1 MPDLPSPKDATE
13 AALFAECWDAVL
25 SYADLCTAGSGAA
38 GRLATEAFAAGVREV
53 RAAEAGASRGRRTPR
68 LPSIP
73 LTLTAVRATA
83 ASWEADGL
91 GDRLDPD
98 LRLWLNSDQAARWTG
113 PPPRRPLALRS
124 LRDLQEPDAALLW
137 LAEVE
142 ALPSTVVARRLG
154 LDPARVSE
162 ELDQVRGLFR
172 DRCRRNHLDSPM
184 ATECRRYA
192 GLLDAVTRPGSA
204 AETPDDLSRHLA
216 TCEGCA
222 QAAACLRPHRGG
234 LPAALAGGVIG
245 WGGQAYLERR
255 RRAAEVRLG
264 ARRFAVADT
273 GGGEPQE
280 GAARA
285 RVVRGGLLVAAV
297 ALSGLALA
305 VSMMPFGG
313 SANDTTRGEAGN
325 QPVADG
331 RQADDPAAPPVAEPL
346 PSAPVPASVSAAH
359 ESSASGAATRSGR
372 TNPDPEPQG
381 TASATADD
389 GDSPEAG
396 TDGPG
401 TGGPGTGGQGTDGQG
416 SAGTGVCRVQYDL
429 TNQWTDGFQV
439 KVTVTTARSLDTWSL
454 AWSFPDGQQIGQTW
468 DATVT
473 QNGSRVTATAT
484 DYNKSVPA
492 DGTLSFG
499 FLGTWHGHNSTP
511 YDFTLNGHS
520 CAAV

>member
-13 AALFAECWDAVL
+13 AALLAECWDAVL

-38 GRLATEAFAAGVREV
+38 GQLAAEAFAAGVREV

-68 LPSIP
+68 LPAIP
-73 LTLTAVRATA
+73 LTLAAVRATA
-83 ASWEADGL
+83 ASWEAGGL

-98 LRLWLNSDQAARWTG
+98 LRLWLNSDKAARYSG
-113 PPPRRPLALRS
+113 PPPHRPLALRT

-162 ELDQVRGLFR
+162 ELDQVRALFR
-172 DRCRRNHLDSPM
+172 DRCRRNHLDTPM
-184 ATECRRYA
+184 DAECRGYA
-192 GLLDAVTRPGSA
+192 GLLDAVTRPASA
-204 AETPDDLSRHLA
+204 AETPEDLSRHLA

-222 QAAACLRPHRGG
+222 QAAACLRPHGGG

-245 WGGQAYLERR
+245 WGGLAYLERR

-264 ARRFAVADT
+264 AHRSAAADT
-273 GGGEPQE
+273 GGEPQE

-285 RVVRGGLLVAAV
+285 RVVRGGLLAAAV

-305 VSMMPFGG
+305 VSMMPFDN
-313 SANDTTRGEAGN
+313 SANDAAHGEAGR

-331 RQADDPAAPPVAEPL
+331 RQAGDPVAAPPAADPL
-346 PSAPVPASVSAAH
+346 PSASVAASVSAAH

-372 TNPDPEPQG
+372 ENPDPEPQG
-381 TASATADD
+381 TASATADG
-389 GDSPEAG
+389 GDSPDPA
-396 TDGPG
+396 TDAPG
-401 TGGPGTGGQGTDGQG
+401 TGDPATGGQGSG
-416 SAGTGVCRVQYDL
+416 GTGACRVDYDL
-429 TNQWTDGFQV
+429 TYQWTDGFQA
-439 KVTVTTARSLDTWSL
+439 KVTVTTARSLDTWRV
-454 AWSFPDGQQIGQTW
+454 AWSFPDGQQVGQMW
-468 DATVT
+468 DATVA
-473 QNGSRVTATAT
+473 QNGSRVTATAAE
-484 DYNKSVPA
+484 YNKSVPA
-492 DGTLSFG
+492 NGTLSFG

-520 CAAV
+520 CATA